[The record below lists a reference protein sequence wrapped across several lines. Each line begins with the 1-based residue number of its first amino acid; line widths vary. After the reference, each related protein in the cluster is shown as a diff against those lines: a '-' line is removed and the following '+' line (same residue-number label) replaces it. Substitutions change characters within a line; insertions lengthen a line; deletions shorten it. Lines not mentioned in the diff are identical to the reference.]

1 MLAQKLPLDM
11 IVSVTGLKKEVVEK
25 LIDKER

>member
-1 MLAQKLPLDM
+1 MVKQNLPMDT

-25 LIDKER
+25 LLV